1 MASNENRRQGRH
13 SLHGG
18 MHHTKDI
25 SEIRISVRLIPCNL
39 PLGARR
45 ALKRVIIRFALAGIL
60 SPQIATRLLAQLGL
74 VSA

>member
-1 MASNENRRQGRH
+1 MTTNENRRQGRH

-25 SEIRISVRLIPCNL
+25 SESRIGLRLIPCNV

-45 ALKRVIIRFALAGIL
+45 ALKRVIVRFALAGIL
-60 SPQIATRLLAQLGL
+60 SPQIATRLLTQLGL